1 MHTLVPHPI
10 LVHLQERCFWGEC
23 EAASIFVDISGFTAL
38 TETLMQ
44 HKKGGAEALTES
56 LNTIFRSLVQAV
68 YAQEGIITTF
78 AGDAFTAIFP
88 VQANQEEAA
97 LRAARTAVSIQQFF
111 LVHNTIET
119 PYGIFPVNVKIGL
132 GIGQVVWGILGNT
145 SEKGDTV
152 PLLTYFFRGQ
162 AIDRC
167 AQAEHEAGRGE
178 IMMHHIALEHIQAS
192 VSSIFAKQGNKH
204 LSIQKPD
211 QEQPRENTPV
221 VPHDAQKLIRSFIP
235 DRVIE
240 LAGSSAQGEFRQV
253 TIAFLSFQE
262 PADHHVLNIF
272 ASTVLM
278 LTEAYDGYFNKLDF
292 GDKGGV
298 ILLIFGAPRGHERD
312 IERAT
317 DALLTLREWEPPVR
331 WRAGLTCGTVYAGM
345 VGGDERAEYTAIGDV
360 VNLAARLMMKADWGK
375 IWANSSVADQL
386 QAKGYNL
393 EWLGS
398 FAFKGKVQPVQVS
411 QVISRPVVEETGLY
425 QGQLVGRLRDIDR
438 ITQWIWPIF
447 RGNHAGFLTMYG
459 EAGLGKS
466 RLAYEMRQRLLDT
479 FPLRWFICPADNVLR
494 QSLNP
499 FRYTLRNY
507 FQQSLEQ
514 TSEMNRANF
523 THIWETLVASVSQ
536 MQEKKPVARYIA
548 SELKRT
554 RSFLGAMVDLSW
566 DDDELYEWISPQLRF
581 ENTLQALKV
590 FFLAESLRQPV
601 VFQIENLQWL
611 DENSFEML
619 KQLSY
624 AMHDFPLAVLCLSR
638 YHDDG
643 SKIEV
648 PVSANVP
655 QQFME
660 LSSFGAEETRSF
672 AEAILAGSIGEN
684 LLNFLVQK
692 TSGNPFFIEQITLDL
707 HERGA
712 ISQDEHQCWS
722 LNDNDTINVPVSITA
737 VLVARLDRL
746 NIHLRQV
753 VQTASVLGREFI
765 VHVLSTM
772 LDNDTQVLNHI
783 HQVEQER
790 IWTLFGDE
798 RCVFLHSLLRDT
810 IYEMQLQARLA
821 DLHTLAAETIELLY
835 ANELASYYPDLAY
848 HYGRAG
854 KSEQE
859 RLYSHRAGEQAANL
873 FANVEAIAHL
883 SRALHLTPNGD
894 LVAHYTLLGLREQV
908 YDRLGRREEQSWDL
922 ANLALLA
929 RQMQD
934 RQRQADIALRQ
945 SHYGVMTGCYFMAIL
960 AAKQA
965 IAYTRLEQTGYLQ
978 AKGYLEWGKALR
990 WQAQYQQAKE
1000 KLEHAL
1006 SLVQSG
1012 NFSDLEAEVLH
1023 QLGTIAYFE
1032 GNYDDAIQ
1040 FDEHALLLYRS
1051 LHNRQGEANTLDS
1064 LGSDACDC
1072 GDFEKAISYYKQA
1085 LEIYRAIGNQ
1095 WGIGNTLGN
1104 LGQLYREQGAFS
1116 RAMTCFEEG
1125 LRICQAIGD
1134 QKGTGWF
1141 YSNLGWIYLDLG
1153 VYEQAEHSFETALL
1167 QVRAIGARGEES
1179 WILAS
1184 MGLLAYFRG
1193 DYAAAQTHSQL
1204 ALEIARKNGEPFA
1217 EGDAILSL
1225 GHAHRGAGLLAEA
1238 ADCYEQALAIWRD
1251 LEMGS
1256 RVVETQAGHALI
1268 ALARGDLA
1276 QAHEYVEEILSYQQ
1290 ENTSF
1295 AGADCPFLVFETCY
1309 RVLSTNHD
1317 NRATDVLLTATTLL
1331 YQQAQDITDG
1341 ELRRSFL
1348 EDIPVN
1354 RRLLDAS
1361 KLEASGTDA
1370 MVGSHTNPR
1379 RLNGFV
1385 GFLEVV

>member
-1 MHTLVPHPI
+1 MHTLVPSPI
-10 LVHLQERCFWGEC
+10 LAHLQERCFWGEC
-23 EAASIFVDISGFTAL
+23 DAASLFVDISGFTAL

-56 LNTIFRSLVQAV
+56 LNTIFRSLVRVV
-68 YAQEGIITTF
+68 YVQEGIITTF

-88 VQANQEEAA
+88 VRANQEEAA

-119 PYGIFPVNVKIGL
+119 PYGTFPVNVKIGL
-132 GIGQVVWGILGNT
+132 GSGQVVWGILGDT
-145 SEKGDTV
+145 SDKSNTV

-167 AQAEHEAGRGE
+167 SQAEHEAGRGE
-178 IMMHHIALEHIQAS
+178 IMMHHVVLEYIQTSVAS
-192 VSSIFAKQGNKH
+192 HLEGQGNKL
-204 LSIQKPD
+204 LSLQRPD
-211 QEQPRENTPV
+211 QEQPGED
-221 VPHDAQKLIRSFIP
+221 VPIVPQVAHKLIRSFLP

-240 LAGSSAQGEFRQV
+240 LAGSNAQGEFRQV
-253 TIAFLSFQE
+253 AIAFLSFQE
-262 PADHHVLNIF
+262 PDDHHALNIF
-272 ASTVLM
+272 ATTVLT
-278 LTEAYDGYFNKLDF
+278 LAEAYDGYFNKLDF

-317 DALLTLREWEPPVR
+317 DALLTLREWDPPVR
-331 WRAGLTCGTVYAGM
+331 WRAGLTSGTVYAGM

-360 VNLAARLMMKADWGK
+360 VNLAARLMMKADWGQ
-375 IWANSSVADQL
+375 IWANSSVANQL

-393 EWLGS
+393 EWRGS
-398 FAFKGKVQPVQVS
+398 FAFKGKGQPVQV
-411 QVISRPVVEETGLY
+411 VRVVSRPVVEETGLY
-425 QGQLVGRLRDIDR
+425 QGKLVGRLCDIDQ

-447 RGNHAGFLTMYG
+447 RGHHAGFLTIYG

-466 RLAYEMRQRLLDT
+466 RLAYEMRHRLLDT
-479 FPLRWFICPADNVLR
+479 FSLRWFICPADNILC

-507 FQQSLEQ
+507 FRQSSEQ
-514 TSEMNRANF
+514 TPETNKTNF
-523 THIWETLVASVSQ
+523 TRIWETLVAAVSQ
-536 MQEKKPVARYIA
+536 MQEKKPVARHIA

-566 DDDELYEWISPQLRF
+566 NDDEIFEQISPQLWF

-590 FFLAESLRQPV
+590 FFQAESLRQPV
-601 VFQIENLQWL
+601 VLQIENLQWF
-611 DENSFEML
+611 DENSSEML
-619 KQLSY
+619 KQFSY
-624 AMHDFPLAVLCLSR
+624 AMLDFPLAVLCLSR
-638 YHDDG
+638 YRDDG
-643 SKIEV
+643 SKVAV
-648 PVSANVP
+648 PINP
-655 QQFME
+655 DTPHQFME
-660 LSSFGAEETRSF
+660 MSAFEAEETRSL
-672 AEAILAGSIGEN
+672 AEAILAGPVADN
-684 LLNFLVQK
+684 LLTLLVQK

-712 ISQDEHQCWS
+712 VSQDEHLCWS
-722 LNDNDTINVPVSITA
+722 LNESDTTNIPISIAA

-746 NIHLRQV
+746 NIHIRQV

-765 VHVLSTM
+765 VQVLSTM
-772 LDNDTQVLNHI
+772 LGDDTQIINYI
-783 HQVEQER
+783 HQAEQER
-790 IWTLFGDE
+790 IWTLFSNE

-810 IYEMQLQARLA
+810 IYEMQLRARLA
-821 DLHTLAAETIELLY
+821 DLHTLAAETIERLY
-835 ANELASYYPDLAY
+835 ASDLASHYPDLAY

-873 FANVEAIAHL
+873 FANAEAIAYL
-883 SRALHLTPNGD
+883 NRALDLTSNDD
-894 LVAHYTLLGLREQV
+894 LAAHYTLLGIREQV
-908 YDRLGRREEQSWDL
+908 YDRLGQREEQSRDL
-922 ANLALLA
+922 STLALLA

-934 RQRQADIALRQ
+934 QQRQANVALRQ
-945 SHYGVMTGCYFMAIL
+945 AHYGVITGSYFMAIS

-965 IAYTRLEQTGYLQ
+965 IAYTRPEQKGYLQ

-1006 SLVQSG
+1006 SVVQSG

-1040 FDEHALLLYRS
+1040 FDERALLLYRT
-1051 LHNRQGEANTLDS
+1051 LHNRQGEAHTLDS

-1104 LGQLYREQGAFS
+1104 LGQFYREQGAFS
-1116 RAMTCFEEG
+1116 RAMNCFEEG
-1125 LRICQAIGD
+1125 LCICQAIGD

-1153 VYEQAEHSFETALL
+1153 AYEQAERSFETALL
-1167 QVRAIGARGEES
+1167 KVRAIGARGDES

-1184 MGLLAYFRG
+1184 MGLLAYLRG
-1193 DYAAAQTHSQL
+1193 DYAAAQNHSQF

-1225 GHAHRGAGLLAEA
+1225 GHALRGSGLLAEA
-1238 ADCYEQALAIWRD
+1238 ADCYEQALGIWRD

-1256 RVVETQAGHALI
+1256 RVVEAQAGQALV
-1268 ALARGDLA
+1268 ALGRGDVA
-1276 QAHEYVEEILSYQQ
+1276 QAREYVEEILSYQQ

-1309 RVLSTNHD
+1309 RVLSASHD
-1317 NRATDVLLTATTLL
+1317 NRKTDILLLATTLL
-1331 YQQAQDITDG
+1331 HQQAHDITNNT
-1341 ELRRSFL
+1341 LRRSFL

-1354 RRLLDAS
+1354 RQLLEVS
-1361 KLEASGTDA
+1361 KLEAGGTDA
-1370 MVGSHTNPR
+1370 MVGSQPI
-1379 RLNGFV
+1379 LADQMV
-1385 GFLEVV
+1385 L